1 MNNSIL
7 TGCFVIISVC
17 ITLLTVV
24 FTLFGVSHMIKEYIE
39 YVLKN

>member
-1 MNNSIL
+1 MNSNIL

-24 FTLFGVSHMIKEYIE
+24 FTILGVAHMTQDFINYI
-39 YVLKN
+39 L